1 MELVPNHF
9 DVLSILFTQGS
20 VRVISLLSNYK
31 TYRDQIIL
39 WSQNLSFLFLIFIT
53 YIITVYSLLYKKKKR
68 KKTHI
73 CPRTNFTQGP
83 TLNIYDAMH
92 HFLWIRELG
101 SKVSRWAKPGVLSSL
116 VQVMVSRI

>member
-20 VRVISLLSNYK
+20 VRVISLLSIYK

-53 YIITVYSLLYKKKKR
+53 YIIIVYSLLYKKKKR
-68 KKTHI
+68 KKPHI

-92 HFLWIRELG
+92 RIREVG

>member
-1 MELVPNHF
+1 MPNHF

-53 YIITVYSLLYKKKKR
+53 YIIIVYSLLYKKRKE
-68 KKTHI
+68 KKTTFA
-73 CPRTNFTQGP
+73 PSLLYFKNAGL
-83 TLNIYDAMH
+83 TLPKAQH
-92 HFLWIRELG
+92 
-101 SKVSRWAKPGVLSSL
+101 
-116 VQVMVSRI
+116 